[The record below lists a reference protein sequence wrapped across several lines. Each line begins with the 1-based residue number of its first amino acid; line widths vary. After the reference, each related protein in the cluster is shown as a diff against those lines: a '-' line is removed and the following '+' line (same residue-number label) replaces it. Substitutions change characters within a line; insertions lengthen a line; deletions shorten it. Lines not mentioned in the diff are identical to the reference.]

1 MPAPGVRYGPVFSE
15 AMEIPFNQPHQHGPE
30 LDYIRDAIQRAHLC
44 GDGYYT
50 KKCRELL
57 AERIGAGK
65 VLLVHSGTAALEMAA
80 LLIDCR
86 PGDEIIM
93 PSYTFVSTANAFVLR
108 GGVPVFVDIRPDTQ
122 NIDETLIEAAITD
135 RTRAICVVHYAGV
148 ACEMDAI
155 MEIAERH
162 RLYVIEDAAQGVG
175 SCYRG
180 RRLGSIGHLGCY
192 SFHETKNV
200 ISGEG
205 GALLVNDPSLM
216 ERAEIIRE
224 KGTNRARFFRGQVDK
239 YTWVDV
245 GSSYLPGEMTAA
257 YLYAQLEHGQEI
269 NGERLKWWNMYHRA
283 LAPLEEQ
290 GVLRRP
296 CVPEHCTHN
305 AHMYYVLLRSMEE
318 RTRLINKLAEHGIKA
333 VFHYIPLHSS
343 PAGMRFGRSAGA
355 MPHTDRTSDTL
366 LRLPLY
372 YDLGEEGCREVLR
385 AGFGLEGVES

>member
-1 MPAPGVRYGPVFSE
+1 
-15 AMEIPFNQPHQHGPE
+15 MEIPFNQPHKHGPE

-50 KKCRELL
+50 KKCHELL
-57 AERIGAGK
+57 MERTGAGK
-65 VLLVHSGTAALEMAA
+65 ALLVHSGTAALEMAA

-148 ACEMDAI
+148 ACEMDTI
-155 MEIAERH
+155 MEIARRH
-162 RLYVIEDAAQGVG
+162 HLYVIEDAAQGVG

-205 GALLVNDPSLM
+205 GALLVNDPELM

-224 KGTNRARFFRGQVDK
+224 KGTNRAKFFRGQVDK

-283 LAPLEEQ
+283 LEPLEKQ

-296 CVPEHCTHN
+296 CVPEHCAHN
-305 AHMYYVLLRSMEE
+305 AHMYYILLNSLEE
-318 RTRLINKLAEHGIKA
+318 RTSLIGKLAECGIKA

-343 PAGMRFGRSAGA
+343 PAGVRFGRCAGP
-355 MPHTDRTSDTL
+355 MPHTDRTSETL

-385 AGFGLEGVES
+385 AGFGLEEFEE

>member
-1 MPAPGVRYGPVFSE
+1 M
-15 AMEIPFNQPHQHGPE
+15 
-30 LDYIRDAIQRAHLC
+30 
-44 GDGYYT
+44 
-50 KKCRELL
+50 
-57 AERIGAGK
+57 
-65 VLLVHSGTAALEMAA
+65 
-80 LLIDCR
+80 
-86 PGDEIIM
+86 
-93 PSYTFVSTANAFVLR
+93 
-108 GGVPVFVDIRPDTQ
+108 
-122 NIDETLIEAAITD
+122 
-135 RTRAICVVHYAGV
+135 
-148 ACEMDAI
+148 
-155 MEIAERH
+155 
-162 RLYVIEDAAQGVG
+162 
-175 SCYRG
+175 
-180 RRLGSIGHLGCY
+180 
-192 SFHETKNV
+192 
-200 ISGEG
+200 
-205 GALLVNDPSLM
+205 
-216 ERAEIIRE
+216 
-224 KGTNRARFFRGQVDK
+224 DK

-305 AHMYYVLLRSMEE
+305 AHMYYVLLRSMEA